1 MGYRS
6 ILPALIVNAFMLAPG
21 TAAAQNVPR
30 TIDPPGFGVATLAPG
45 EAIKLNVVCFPHP
58 INEVPPD
65 PCHGTLMFHDRAGNV
80 LGERAYDLQPG
91 ESAFLVFA
99 PSPSD
104 FVTVRLAIIPC
115 VIPEPG
121 GRAIPSA
128 EVIDRRTRHVVRY
141 MNPVAARMF
150 ATGETTPPDPGRDP
164 SGFGLVTIG
173 TDQVIRLN
181 VVCFEHGADGF
192 PPDPCTGALMLH
204 DAAGRDL
211 LMRRVDLQPGETAF
225 IQFGIPAAAP
235 GALVGIDPCWVHVSG
250 GPAAADVEVFDRAT
264 GDLALFV
271 GPAVA
276 RMTQLDAFGS
286 PR

>member
-6 ILPALIVNAFMLAPG
+6 ILPALIFNSVMLAPG
-21 TAAAQNVPR
+21 PAAAQNVPR
-30 TIDPPGFGVATLAPG
+30 TIDPPGFGVATLAPS
-45 EAIKLNVVCFPHP
+45 EVVKLNVVCFPHP
-58 INEVPPD
+58 INEFPPD

-80 LGERAYDLQPG
+80 LGQRQYDLQPG

-104 FVTVRLAIIPC
+104 FVALRVGIIPC

-150 ATGETTPPDPGRDP
+150 GSDDGGSSGP
-164 SGFGLVTIG
+164 SDSPGFGLVTMG

-181 VVCFEHGADGF
+181 VVCFEHGNNGF
-192 PPDPCTGALMLH
+192 PPDPCSGALMLH

-211 LMRRVDLQPGETAF
+211 LTRRVDLQPGETAF
-225 IQFGIPAAAP
+225 IQFALPAAAP
-235 GALVGIDPCWVHVSG
+235 GGLVGIDPCWVHVSG
-250 GPAAADVEVFDRAT
+250 GPAAPDVEVFDRAT
-264 GDLALFV
+264 GDLALYV
-271 GPAVA
+271 GPVVA
-276 RMTQLDAFGS
+276 RVTQLDAIGS